1 VGRRDSL
8 VEFLNLL
15 RDHPAG
21 VTVVHASVA
30 LGVSRQHI
38 YRLRDRARRVYGI
51 WVDDRATDPA
61 VLRGH
66 LRLDGQHRPDVSV
79 VLTATEL
86 DALLTAAHRI
96 RNLTPLARRAL
107 EKIARGTPAERDL
120 ARDPV
125 IYSPLADEYPPGL
138 YERVADAIRERR
150 TALVTYR
157 NAKGEEKTYRFDPY
171 ILIARDPHLY
181 LVGANHN
188 SRAAGHD
195 PVHEL
200 RLDQIVSFRLLAE
213 FFPNPKFD
221 VQAYSR
227 QRFRWFPGEG
237 EAVRVRVRFSP
248 AKAEFIRR
256 MKHHATQTIVDLPDG
271 GLVWQVEVPL
281 CEDMMHWIVGYGP
294 HATVIEPEE
303 LRLKV
308 AEWARGALE
317 ANMSP
322 EGATT
327 GAYPGLRR

>member
-1 VGRRDSL
+1 MGHKDAL
-8 VEFLNLL
+8 VEFLDLL
-15 RDHPAG
+15 RDHPTG
-21 VTVVHASVA
+21 VRVVNAAAA
-30 LGVSRQHI
+30 LGVSRQHV

-61 VLRGH
+61 VLRGY

-79 VLTATEL
+79 VLGATEL
-86 DALLTAAHRI
+86 DALLTAADRI
-96 RNLTPLARRAL
+96 QHLTPLARRAL
-107 EKIARGTPAERDL
+107 EKLAQGTPAERDL
-120 ARDPV
+120 TRDPV
-125 IYSPLADEYPPGL
+125 IYSPLADEYPSGL
-138 YERVADAIRERR
+138 YERVADAIRKRR

-200 RLDQIVSFRLLAE
+200 RLDQISSFRLLAE
-213 FFPNPKFD
+213 SFSNPKFD

-227 QRFRWFPGEG
+227 RRFRWFSGEG
-237 EAVRVRVRFSP
+237 EAVRVRVRFSS
-248 AKAEFIRR
+248 AKAQFIRR
-256 MKHHATQTIVDLPDG
+256 MKHHSTQTIAELPDG

-281 CEDMMHWIVGYGP
+281 CEDMVHWIVGYGP
-294 HATVIEPEE
+294 HATVIEPDE
-303 LRLKV
+303 LRTKV

-317 ANMSP
+317 SNMSP

-327 GAYPGLRR
+327 GLYPGV